1 MAFYCYKKK
10 TEFLIIDN
18 LAVLKETTYYQKS
31 MFIISVI
38 TDLIGISIDTFF
50 FNFRLGKNLVLESL
64 LSDSNKT
71 KNLFVL

>member
-50 FNFRLGKNLVLESL
+50 LILG
-64 LSDSNKT
+64 
-71 KNLFVL
+71 